1 MLPKKPHK
9 QTKHMKKTLLLLLI
23 LFSVKIFSQQNP
35 PPVAA
40 PTADNKVLID
50 ELIKVTE
57 YENFFKQYCLMKI
70 RRVSYEQKWTEEY
83 KKDVI
88 ESINFKY
95 YLGTIYNAFSF
106 TEKKDLQRMVD
117 FYKEINKTARH
128 HKYVITN
135 EMMANN
141 LEGFADSLV
150 KGKYIVK

>member
-1 MLPKKPHK
+1 
-9 QTKHMKKTLLLLLI
+9 MKKLFYLFLVLI
-23 LFSVKIFSQQNP
+23 SINTYSQQNP
-35 PPVAA
+35 PPVAK
-40 PTADNKVLID
+40 PTSDNKVLID

-70 RRVSYEQKWTEEY
+70 RRVSYTEKWTEEY

-88 ESINFKY
+88 ESIKFKY
-95 YLGTIYNAFSF
+95 YIDTIYNAFSF
-106 TEKKDLQRMVD
+106 TDKNDLLKMIN
-117 FYKEINKTARH
+117 FYRDVNKNAKH

>member
-1 MLPKKPHK
+1 
-9 QTKHMKKTLLLLLI
+9 MKRTLLLFLLLI
-23 LFSVKIFSQQNP
+23 SINVCSQQNP

-40 PTADNKVLID
+40 PTEDNKILID

-70 RRVSYEQKWTEEY
+70 RRVSYEQKWTDEY
-83 KKDVI
+83 KKTVT
-88 ESINFKY
+88 ESIDFKY

-106 TEKKDLQRMVD
+106 TDKKDLQRMID
-117 FYKEINKTARH
+117 FYREINKTAKH

-150 KGKYIVK
+150 KGKYIMK

>member
-1 MLPKKPHK
+1 
-9 QTKHMKKTLLLLLI
+9 MKKIIYLFLI
-23 LFSVKIFSQQNP
+23 LISFKIYAQQSP
-35 PPVAA
+35 PPVAK
-40 PTADNKVLID
+40 PTENNKVLID

-70 RRVSYEQKWTEEY
+70 RRVAYEQKWTEEY
-83 KKDVI
+83 KKEVT

-95 YLGTIYNAFSF
+95 YIDTIYNAFSF
-106 TEKKDLQRMVD
+106 TDKKDLIKMIN
-117 FYKEINKTARH
+117 FYKDINKNAKF